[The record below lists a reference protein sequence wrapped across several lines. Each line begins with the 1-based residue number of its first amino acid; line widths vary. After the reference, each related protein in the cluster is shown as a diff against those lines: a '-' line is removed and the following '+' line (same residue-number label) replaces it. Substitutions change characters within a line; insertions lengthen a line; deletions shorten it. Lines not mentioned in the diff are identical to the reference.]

1 MIGAR
6 RLMSITAAAAIAVL
20 APICLAAC
28 GSTAP
33 TSYQVVNDYL
43 NTLAEGDYPDACG
56 MLSAQA
62 RGAMSAST
70 GVHGSCTTVFKR
82 CLPSHALILKEDQ
95 SQLFYATVQVTS
107 QGSTA
112 RAALSGTAVANAL
125 REVTLEKTRNGWT
138 LTSSGS
144 GLTGCSKR
152 HGTRR

>member
-1 MIGAR
+1 MTGAR
-6 RLMSITAAAAIAVL
+6 RLIAITSCAAL
-20 APICLAAC
+20 LLAAC

-33 TSYQVVNDYL
+33 SAYEVVNTYL

-62 RGAMSAST
+62 RAAMSIST
-70 GVHGSCTTVFKR
+70 GVRGPCATVFTR
-82 CLPSHALILKEDQ
+82 CLPSHSLILKEDQ
-95 SQLFYATVQVTS
+95 AQLFYASVVVTT
-107 QGSTA
+107 QRSTT

-125 REVTLEKTRNGWT
+125 REVTLQQTRTGWV

-152 HGTRR
+152 HPARR